1 MPGPLFNPP
10 QDEAELFSRIDLSC
24 GNPGLV
30 SPVLTMGDEFQI
42 FTTIRYDLQLKQI
55 PKDASLEHV
64 GWNYIH
70 ASPLYMLDFHR
81 DRLLK
86 AARYWRWQP
95 AVELLSSEDALA
107 YLETLVLDHLGSDT
121 TGPTRVKILVSSRG
135 HATIQSGSTKSKTL
149 GNLFPRYLPPP
160 GDTHN
165 SPTFTLLL
173 DHVKTA
179 PSAFTNYKT
188 TSRLMYDTARGRAGI
203 ELGDQKEVLVVNED
217 NGQIMEG
224 TIFTPYFWRD
234 GGWVTPPIPTEFSP
248 GTGSGG
254 QDGTTRRWAL
264 ER

>member
-95 AVELLSSEDALA
+95 AVELL
-107 YLETLVLDHLGSDT
+107 
-121 TGPTRVKILVSSRG
+121 
-135 HATIQSGSTKSKTL
+135 
-149 GNLFPRYLPPP
+149 
-160 GDTHN
+160 
-165 SPTFTLLL
+165 
-173 DHVKTA
+173 
-179 PSAFTNYKT
+179 
-188 TSRLMYDTARGRAGI
+188 
-203 ELGDQKEVLVVNED
+203 
-217 NGQIMEG
+217 
-224 TIFTPYFWRD
+224 
-234 GGWVTPPIPTEFSP
+234 
-248 GTGSGG
+248 
-254 QDGTTRRWAL
+254 
-264 ER
+264 